1 MSDNDS
7 PIKHLKQKWLCYNL
21 IPGQTY
27 IWHFSGGLH
36 FKLVEANGG
45 YRISKCIDHTLVA
58 SSLVQACEKSLK
70 SLQSRNKDQA
80 TKV

>member
-45 YRISKCIDHTLVA
+45 RGGRELANA
-58 SSLVQACEKSLK
+58 SII
-70 SLQSRNKDQA
+70 R
-80 TKV
+80 

>member
-45 YRISKCIDHTLVA
+45 GRELANA
-58 SSLVQACEKSLK
+58 SII
-70 SLQSRNKDQA
+70 R
-80 TKV
+80 